1 MVESIG
7 NFDDY
12 INSYSTELQN
22 ALGGLGGESS
32 YFARRKVQVLKKTLS
47 GKHPSVII
55 DYGSGMGALIPHL
68 REFFPDAQICA
79 TDVSKLSLEHLQKT
93 YPYVRIF
100 APDEIPP
107 NSCDVVVMSCV
118 IHHVPTPSR
127 QAVIGLVKQAL
138 KSGGS
143 LCIFE
148 HNPINPVTR
157 KIVSNCVFDEGV
169 ELIQKRSLKN
179 LILRTGGF
187 TQQRAGYFLFFPPR
201 LKALAPLE
209 EILSW
214 LPLGGQHFSRF
225 TNSSESKE

>member
-1 MVESIG
+1 MMESIG
-7 NFDDY
+7 NFDEY
-12 INSYSTELQN
+12 INSYSTELQK

-32 YFARRKVQVLKKTLS
+32 YFARRKVQVLAKSLS

-68 REFFPDAQICA
+68 REFFPDTQIWA
-79 TDVSKLSLEHLQKT
+79 TDVSNLSLEHLKKT

-118 IHHVPTPSR
+118 IHHIPTPSR
-127 QAVIGLVKQAL
+127 QAVLGLVKQAL

-157 KIVSNCVFDEGV
+157 KIVSDCIFDEGV
-169 ELIQKRSLKN
+169 ELIQKRSLRT
-179 LILRTGGF
+179 LISSIGGF
-187 TQQRAGYFLFFPPR
+187 TPQSAGYFLFFPPR
-201 LKALAPLE
+201 FKAFTPLE

-214 LPLGGQHFSRF
+214 LPLGGQHFGRF
-225 TNSSESKE
+225 IKTGQ

>member
-7 NFDDY
+7 NFDEY
-12 INSYSTELQN
+12 INSYSTDLQK
-22 ALGGLGGESS
+22 ALGGLGGESA
-32 YFARRKVQVLKKTLS
+32 YFARRKVQVLAKSLRGTP
-47 GKHPSVII
+47 PSVIL

-68 REFFPDAQICA
+68 REFFPDAQIWA

-100 APDEIPP
+100 APNEIPP

-118 IHHVPTPSR
+118 LHHIPTPSR
-127 QAVIGLVKQAL
+127 QDVVGSIKQAL

-143 LCIFE
+143 LCVFE

-187 TQQRAGYFLFFPPR
+187 TQQRAGYFIFFPPR

-225 TNSSESKE
+225 TNSSGTKE